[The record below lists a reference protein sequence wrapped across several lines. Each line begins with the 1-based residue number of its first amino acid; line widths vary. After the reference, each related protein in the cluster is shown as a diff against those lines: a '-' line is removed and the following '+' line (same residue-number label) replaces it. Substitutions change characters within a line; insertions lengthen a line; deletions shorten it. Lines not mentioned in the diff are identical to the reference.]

1 MKNFFIIIGVIL
13 ILLIIGAAVF
23 ALTFDANRYKAG
35 LITKLEE
42 SMDRDVR
49 IDGISVNLLRGL
61 GLEAKGLAIKDRGKS
76 WNDFLLKAD
85 RLSISLEILPLLKK
99 DIQVKRL
106 VIPELEINAGSGAGS
121 PVFRCSV
128 DMQIRVLI
136 NSVSQ
141 DDMLKTLTAKG
152 KAKLT
157 NVILDNM
164 NVLRTALD
172 QLDMLPGLVEKLK
185 NNLPEKYSSL
195 LNKNYTI
202 FKPINADFEI
212 KDGRIYFNDLLVE
225 SDTFYIM
232 SRGSVGMADQ
242 SLGIYSNLFIPKD
255 LSVAFVN
262 VTPEFTYLID
272 KEGLITMPLEIK
284 GKMPNVSIMPDLN
297 YVLQK
302 LIASKGQEL
311 LNKLFK
317 AR

>member
-1 MKNFFIIIGVIL
+1 MKKIFIIITVIL
-13 ILLIIGAAVF
+13 GLLIIGIAVF
-23 ALTFDANRYKAG
+23 ALTFDANRYKAA

-49 IDGISVNLLRGL
+49 IDSISVNLLRGL
-61 GLEAKGLAIKDRGKS
+61 GLEAKGVAIKDRGKS

-85 RLSISLEILPLLKK
+85 RLDVDLEILPLLKK

-106 VIPELEINAGSGAGS
+106 IIPELEINAGSGAGS

-128 DMQIRVLI
+128 DIKVRVLI

-141 DDMLKTLTAKG
+141 EDMLKTLSAKG

-172 QLDMLPGLVEKLK
+172 QLNMLPNVVQKLK
-185 NNLPEKYSSL
+185 NNLPEKYSAL
-195 LNKNYTI
+195 LDKNYTI
-202 FKPINADFEI
+202 FKPINSDFEI
-212 KDGRIYFNDLLVE
+212 KDARIYFNDLLVE
-225 SDTFYIM
+225 SDTFYIV
-232 SRGSVGMADQ
+232 SKGSVGMTDQ
-242 SLGIYSNLFIPKD
+242 SLGIYANLFIPKD
-255 LSVAFVN
+255 LSGAFIN
-262 VTPEFTYLID
+262 VTPEFAYLAD
-272 KEGLITMPLEIK
+272 NEGLITMPLEIK
-284 GKMPNVSIMPDLN
+284 GKMPSVSVMPDLN

-311 LNKLFK
+311 LNRLFK